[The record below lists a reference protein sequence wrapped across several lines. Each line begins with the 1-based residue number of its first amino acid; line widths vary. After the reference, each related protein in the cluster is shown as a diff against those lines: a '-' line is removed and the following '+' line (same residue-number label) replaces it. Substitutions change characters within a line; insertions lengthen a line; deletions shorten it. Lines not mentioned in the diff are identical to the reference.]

1 MRNIALVT
9 GASSGMGKEFVRE
22 IAKKYKG
29 LDEIWVIARR
39 KDRLR
44 ELKKEIVGTRVR
56 MLPLDLTKEE
66 SFERLTK
73 VLAKEQPDVR
83 ILVNASG
90 YGISGPFEF
99 QTEEDA
105 SGMVRLNCEALT
117 RVTYLVLP
125 YLRRGSFIYQIA
137 SSAGF
142 APQPGFTVY
151 AATKAYVKSFSIAL
165 RQELS
170 WREIKVTAV
179 CPGPVKTEFFD
190 RAYEQEEMKFYK
202 KFVMADPKKVVRK
215 AIRDARKNK
224 AVSVYGMTMK
234 VTRIICK
241 LLPGRGIAKIMGK

>member
-215 AIRDARKNK
+215 AIRDA
-224 AVSVYGMTMK
+224 
-234 VTRIICK
+234 
-241 LLPGRGIAKIMGK
+241 